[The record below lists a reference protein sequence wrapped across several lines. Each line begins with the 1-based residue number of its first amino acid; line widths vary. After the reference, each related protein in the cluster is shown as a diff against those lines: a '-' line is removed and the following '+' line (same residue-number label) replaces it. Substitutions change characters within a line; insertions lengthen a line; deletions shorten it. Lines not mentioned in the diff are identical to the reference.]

1 MSWAT
6 DVSVGEY
13 IIVEAYKILDPNT
26 WTDVYNDRFLKKY
39 ATALIKKQWGNNLKK
54 FAGIQMPGG
63 VTLNGEQIYNEA
75 VNEISILENEAQS
88 TYVEPPNFMVG

>member
-13 IIVEAYKILDPNT
+13 IIVEAYKILDPDT

-39 ATALIKKQWGNNLKK
+39 VTAKFKKQWGNNLKK

-75 VNEISILENEAQS
+75 VDEIDKLENEAQS
-88 TYVEPPNFMVG
+88 SNVEPPNFMVG